1 MGKINVEG
9 LGVVEIEGDTPTL
22 EEQQAIKENYNRI
35 TTEQAAAKRVDNN
48 IEPWTAGQVAR
59 FGLEAGLG
67 IGASILTGGLALPAI
82 AARGGMLAL
91 PFARQLAISSLAS
104 AAGSGTG
111 AVIAQPLDPKSDI
124 AKEVLRASIEGAV
137 GEAVGAPIAIGGT
150 KFVSKYFGNRTPKE
164 VADVLTN
171 ADAAEAV
178 LKTKKPLVELLPG
191 AEEAEA
197 GLKAQA
203 ALIKADPEKYAA
215 RVGEIPGQLTPEGRA
230 KLLAFADEA
239 EKGLTLGVKTKSKT
253 ADIIE
258 TIGEKAFIGDDILKR
273 KESLSLVGDTAVD
286 DMVNKFTA
294 GLNNQQVGDMFIE
307 ALTGSNAGFK
317 AAARKYYGAVDEA
330 LKEAGIANAR
340 VVPITNIKEEA
351 LSQLNQYGLK
361 NSTISSINKE
371 IQNKQPYL
379 TFKEAD
385 ALRSSLLEERRA
397 ALRAGQTQTAGSI
410 DKIRTSLDKVIES
423 DKLNIPDKVKIA
435 QKTANNFYKDGSDVF
450 RDTIVKKILKDKNP
464 DDVFGLIVK
473 SGDKPYVL
481 GETFGQLDKMTK
493 LVDKEGVPL
502 LTKAESE
509 NLKNRIKGQF
519 LANIVRNSESTDR
532 VYGNFFDADKFT
544 KNLNKF
550 RNSKEVLFTKSEL
563 DEIGKIEKQLAF
575 SQGAIS
581 RKGGTPGAIFIQM
594 KQAGAIGTLLQFG
607 LAGGAGLGFGLA
619 PAAAILLGPAALNKI
634 MLSPKLN
641 SLLFKQYSKKEIANM
656 TPSKAGAIYR
666 QLLGRMA
673 DEGVINSEEL
683 VKYSE
688 MSKQTEKDLMN
699 RGIKTAKDAKIAGA
713 TPQYIAPAKVNT
725 QVTQPNVNILQTQPS
740 KPVAVAPQPTT
751 AKPTSS
757 GITNIPQERLQDY
770 TNLFGRI

>member
-35 TTEQAAAKRVDNN
+35 TTEQAAARRIDSN

-59 FGLEAGLG
+59 FSLEAGLG
-67 IGASILTGGLALPAI
+67 IGASILSGGLALPAI

-91 PFARQLAISSLAS
+91 PFMRQLGISSLAS

-111 AVIAQPLDPKSDI
+111 AVIAQPIDPKSDI

-150 KFVSKYFGNRTPKE
+150 KFVSKYFGNRSGKE
-164 VADVLTN
+164 VADVLSN
-171 ADAAEAV
+171 ADTAEAV

-215 RVGEIPGQLTPEGRA
+215 RVGEVPGKLTPEGRA

-307 ALTGSNAGFK
+307 ALTGSNSGFK

-330 LKEAGIANAR
+330 LKEAGIANSR
-340 VVPITNIKEEA
+340 VVPITGIKEEA

-361 NSTISSINKE
+361 NSTISTINKE
-371 IQNKQPYL
+371 IQAKQPYL

-397 ALRAGQTQTAGSI
+397 AMRAGQTQTAGSI
-410 DKIRTSLDKVIES
+410 DQIRTKLDKVIES

-450 RDTIVKKILKDKNP
+450 RDAIVKKILKDKNP

-473 SGDKPYVL
+473 SGDKPYIL

-493 LVDKEGVPL
+493 LVDKEGIPL

-519 LANIVRNSESTDR
+519 LANVVRNSESTDR

-544 KNLNKF
+544 KNLDKF
-550 RNSKEVLFTKSEL
+550 RNSKEVLFTKDEL
-563 DEIGKIEKQLAF
+563 KEISKIEKQLAF

-656 TPSKAGAIYR
+656 TPAKAGAIYR

-688 MSKQTEKDLMN
+688 MSKQTEKDLIN
-699 RGIKTAKDAKIAGA
+699 SGIKTAKDAKIAGA
-713 TPQYIAPAKVNT
+713 VPQYIAPAKVNT
-725 QVTQPNVNILQTQPS
+725 QVTQPNVNILQPT
-740 KPVAVAPQPTT
+740 KPIAVAPQPTT
-751 AKPTSS
+751 TKPVAG
-757 GITNIPQERLQDY
+757 GITNIPQERIQEY
-770 TNLFGRI
+770 TTLFGRI

>member
-9 LGVVEIEGDTPTL
+9 LGVVEIEGDVPTL

-35 TTEQAAAKRVDNN
+35 TTEQAAAKRIDSS
-48 IEPWTAGQVAR
+48 IEPWTTGQALR
-59 FGLEAGLG
+59 FGIEAGLG
-67 IGASILTGGLALPAI
+67 IGASILTGGLALPAL

-91 PFARQLAISSLAS
+91 PFARQLGISTLAS

-111 AVIAQPLDPKSDI
+111 AVVAQPFDPKSDI
-124 AKEVLRASIEGAV
+124 GKEIIRASIEGAV

-150 KFVSKYFGNRTPKE
+150 KFISKYFGNRSPKE
-164 VADVLTN
+164 LTDVLTN
-171 ADAAEAV
+171 ADTAETV

-215 RVGEIPGQLTPEGRA
+215 RVGEVPGKLTPEGRA
-230 KLLAFADEA
+230 RLLAIADEA
-239 EKGLTLGVKTKSKT
+239 EKGLTLGVKTRSKT

-258 TIGEKAFIGDDILKR
+258 TIGEKAFIGNDILKR

-294 GLNNQQVGDMFIE
+294 GLNNQQVGDMYIE
-307 ALTGSNAGFK
+307 ALTGSNAAFK
-317 AAARKYYGAVDEA
+317 AAARKYYGAVDQA
-330 LKEAGIANAR
+330 IIDSGLKNSF
-340 VVPITNIKEEA
+340 VLPMDSIKKES

-361 NSTISSINKE
+361 NSVISKVNKE
-371 IQNKQPYL
+371 IQDKQPFL
-379 TFKEAD
+379 TFKQAD

-397 ALRAGQTQTAGSI
+397 ALRAGQTQTAGSL
-410 DKIRTSLDKVIES
+410 DQIRQQLDNVLEK
-423 DKLNIPDKVKIA
+423 DLDIPEAVKIA
-435 QKTANNFYKDGSDVF
+435 QKTANNFYRDGSDVF
-450 RDTIVKKILKDKNP
+450 RDTIIKKILKDKNP

-473 SGDKPYVL
+473 SGDKPFIL
-481 GETFGQLDKMTK
+481 KETFNQLDQMTK
-493 LVDKEGVPL
+493 LKDKEGVEL
-502 LTKAESE
+502 LTKAEVE

-550 RNSKEVLFTKSEL
+550 RNSKEELFTKTEL
-563 DEIGKIEKQLAF
+563 DEIAKIEKQLAF

-594 KQAGAIGTLLQFG
+594 KQAGSIGTLLQFG
-607 LAGGAGLGFGLA
+607 LAGGAGLGFGLV

-634 MLSPKLN
+634 MLSPKIN
-641 SLLFKQYSKKEIANM
+641 SLLFKQYSKKEISNM
-656 TPSKAGAIYR
+656 TPAKAGVIYR

-673 DEGVINSEEL
+673 DEGIINSEEL

-688 MSKQTEKDLMN
+688 MSKQTEKDLIN
-699 RGIKTAKDAKIAGA
+699 SGIKTAKDAKIAGA
-713 TPQYIAPAKVNT
+713 VPQYIAPAKVNT
-725 QVTQPNVNILQTQPS
+725 QVTQPNVNILQQPTKPIAIAPQTTTT
-740 KPVAVAPQPTT
+740 KPVAG
-751 AKPTSS
+751 
-757 GITNIPQERLQDY
+757 GITNIPQERIQEY
-770 TNLFGRI
+770 TTLFGRI